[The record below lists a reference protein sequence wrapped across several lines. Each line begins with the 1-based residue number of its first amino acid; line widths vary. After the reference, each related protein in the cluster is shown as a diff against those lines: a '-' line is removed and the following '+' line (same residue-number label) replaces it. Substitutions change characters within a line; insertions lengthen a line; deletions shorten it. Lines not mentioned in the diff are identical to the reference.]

1 MVSIFCPSGK
11 ATWVVKLKYEDCLM
25 SVISE
30 HQETDN
36 LAVSLAEVTR
46 GFLSCSGD
54 TPSLEGKRSYF

>member
-1 MVSIFCPSGK
+1 
-11 ATWVVKLKYEDCLM
+11 M

-30 HQETDN
+30 HQETDS

-54 TPSLEGKRSYF
+54 TSSLEGKQSYFWGRIPFHIHNNIID

>member
-1 MVSIFCPSGK
+1 MVSIFCPSRK

-25 SVISE
+25 SVTAE

-36 LAVSLAEVTR
+36 LAVSLAEVIR

-54 TPSLEGKRSYF
+54 APSLEGKQSYF